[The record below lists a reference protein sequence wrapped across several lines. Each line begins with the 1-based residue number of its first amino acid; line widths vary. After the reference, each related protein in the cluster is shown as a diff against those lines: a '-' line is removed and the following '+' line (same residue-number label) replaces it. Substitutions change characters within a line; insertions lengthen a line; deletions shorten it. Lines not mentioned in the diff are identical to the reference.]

1 MPTKEDYGQGKV
13 AEMATFRTYDSLQD
27 NLKGYTNFL
36 MTGKNDDGSPR
47 YQKALESEDPMTYLI
62 ELKNAGYAT
71 DQDYI
76 DLVGGVYKRAKDKGI
91 FK

>member
-1 MPTKEDYGQGKV
+1 
-13 AEMATFRTYDSLQD
+13 
-27 NLKGYTNFL
+27 
-36 MTGKNDDGSPR
+36 
-47 YQKALESEDPMTYLI
+47 MTYLI

-76 DLVGGVYKRAKDKGI
+76 DLVGGVYKKAKDKGI